1 MLLRSIC
8 DSSVESYTRTTT
20 SIAFHTTEVCAC
32 IVTYTRDVLDVLLCE
47 CVFVFVCCCY
57 YARTQY
63 IESGLVGE
71 MTAWQCHGA
80 TNATIFPCGQTTD
93 FLSTRR
99 CKYCEQVQ
107 FVWKH
112 KHKLRDLKQSE
123 WFEWMN
129 QFFSEMFWIRT
140 VFNGFGRWFWVLLV
154 VFAFIEFFSQNCSS
168 NNEF

>member
-1 MLLRSIC
+1 MRFFGRIVHTNNNIHC
-8 DSSVESYTRTTT
+8 IPYYWSVSV
-20 SIAFHTTEVCAC
+20 F
-32 IVTYTRDVLDVLLCE
+32 VTYTRDVLDVLLCK
-47 CVFVFVCCCY
+47 CVFVCCCY

-71 MTAWQCHGA
+71 MTARQCHGA
-80 TNATIFPCGQTTD
+80 TNATIFQCGQTTD

-129 QFFSEMFWIRT
+129 QFLGECFE
-140 VFNGFGRWFWVLLV
+140 FGRFLMVSKGNFGFCSWFLLL
-154 VFAFIEFFSQNCSS
+154 SS
-168 NNEF
+168 FLSEL

>member
-1 MLLRSIC
+1 MRFFGRIVHTNNNIHC
-8 DSSVESYTRTTT
+8 IPYYWSVSV
-20 SIAFHTTEVCAC
+20 F
-32 IVTYTRDVLDVLLCE
+32 VTYTRDVLDVLLCK
-47 CVFVFVCCCY
+47 CVFVCCCY

-129 QFFSEMFWIRT
+129 QFLGECFE
-140 VFNGFGRWFWVLLV
+140 FGRFLMVSKGNFV
-154 VFAFIEFFSQNCSS
+154 EFLSRIATQIMNFSD
-168 NNEF
+168 FRIKKM